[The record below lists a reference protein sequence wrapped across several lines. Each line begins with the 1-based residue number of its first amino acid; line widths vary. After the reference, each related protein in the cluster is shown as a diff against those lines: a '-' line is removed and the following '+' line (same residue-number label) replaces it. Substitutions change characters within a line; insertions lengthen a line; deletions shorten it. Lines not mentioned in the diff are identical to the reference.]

1 MYTQVF
7 LEIRDFIW
15 LAVAQL
21 FFFFPH
27 SFFPFFFFRSFS
39 FRAVSFP
46 AANCGAMGL
55 ISPRYFAA
63 LRTCQL

>member
-21 FFFFPH
+21 FFFFFLIL
-27 SFFPFFFFRSFS
+27 FFLFFFFVLFLSEQFH
-39 FRAVSFP
+39 F
-46 AANCGAMGL
+46 L
-55 ISPRYFAA
+55 
-63 LRTCQL
+63 LRIAERWD

>member
-21 FFFFPH
+21 FFFFFLIL
-27 SFFPFFFFRSFS
+27 FFLFFFFVLFLSEQFH
-39 FRAVSFP
+39 
-46 AANCGAMGL
+46 L
-55 ISPRYFAA
+55 L
-63 LRTCQL
+63 LRIAERWD

>member
-21 FFFFPH
+21 FFFS
-27 SFFPFFFFRSFS
+27 SFFFSFFFFFVLFLSEQFH
-39 FRAVSFP
+39 F
-46 AANCGAMGL
+46 L
-55 ISPRYFAA
+55 
-63 LRTCQL
+63 LRIAERWD

>member
-21 FFFFPH
+21 FFFFLIP
-27 SFFPFFFFRSFS
+27 FFLFFFFVLFLSEQFH
-39 FRAVSFP
+39 F
-46 AANCGAMGL
+46 L
-55 ISPRYFAA
+55 
-63 LRTCQL
+63 LRIAERWD

>member
-21 FFFFPH
+21 FFFFFPH
-27 SFFPFFFFRSFS
+27 SFFPFFFFFVLFLSEQFH
-39 FRAVSFP
+39 F
-46 AANCGAMGL
+46 L
-55 ISPRYFAA
+55 
-63 LRTCQL
+63 LRIAERWD